1 MEQRGEAI
9 GNRLSVFTWI
19 VRVFVHTQIVRVS
32 VVCTW
37 LVRVFVCLVRVF
49 VCIGLVRVFVCI
61 GLVRVSVVCT
71 WLVRVFVCIGLV
83 RVLVCIEL
91 VRVFVVD
98 FVLVFA
104 HTPTPSLTF
113 QHLFLML
120 CHNSAHFWRGAAYL
134 CTSVYQNHPQV
145 SFCQHLP

>member
-19 VRVFVHTQIVRVS
+19 VRVFVRTQIVRVS

-37 LVRVFVCLVRVF
+37 LVRVFVC
-49 VCIGLVRVFVCI
+49 
-61 GLVRVSVVCT
+61 
-71 WLVRVFVCIGLV
+71 LVRVFVCIGLV

-134 CTSVYQNHPQV
+134 CTSVYQNRPQV